1 MKKAVFEL
9 SAALF
14 CGLVSVV
21 SAIALTPPTG
31 FLGGSLLAA
40 LACVFFRCG
49 AKRISGFC
57 ERGLELSREHSLD
70 NARTLQKI
78 LENAELLREDIQDLN
93 DCMVQTGES
102 LSQESALL
110 RGEIQTLQSLSNGRQ
125 VGRIAR
131 AVEEQREALE
141 TIEKAIGDQT
151 VTLAEILK
159 RYPEVTLED
168 IQSIERILGE
178 KNV

>member
-70 NARTLQKI
+70 NART
-78 LENAELLREDIQDLN
+78 LREDIQDLN